1 MRTGSE
7 TTCLIVIRGNSGS
20 GKSSLAA
27 ALRIAND
34 RPTAILGQD
43 VLRRQILHVAERQGN
58 AAIGYLD
65 LSARYAL
72 DLGMDVV
79 IEGILYADI
88 YGDMLAQL
96 AADHRGPSL
105 FYRYEMGFEETL
117 RRHNTKLCSHEFGEP
132 EMRSWWRG
140 RDPLPHVAET
150 ALGED
155 VELGEAVARVL
166 ADTRSRPTPELP
178 QAPPSH

>member
-7 TTCLIVIRGNSGS
+7 TTRLIVIRGNSGS

-27 ALRIAND
+27 ALRQANE

-79 IEGILYADI
+79 IEGILYAEI

-117 RRHNTKLCSHEFGEP
+117 RRHDTKPSSGEFGER

-140 RDPLPHVAET
+140 RDPMPHVAET

-155 VELGEAVARVL
+155 LGLGEAVTRIL
-166 ADTRSRPTPELP
+166 ADSRCRPTPEP
-178 QAPPSH
+178 PRAPPPH